1 MQKNELINRKGE
13 KNLNLLR
20 KSADKSDENGLGLQ
34 RSNKGVKKVKTIL
47 EIKEVLDSVEDLLKE
62 KYAVKSL
69 AIFGSYIRGEQK
81 EESDIDILVEFNK
94 PIGLAFIELGD
105 FLSEVLGV
113 RVDLLTPEMIRKNPL
128 LKENVERDLYYV

>member
-20 KSADKSDENGLGLQ
+20 KSADY
-34 RSNKGVKKVKTIL
+34 KGVKKVKTIL

>member
-1 MQKNELINRKGE
+1 M
-13 KNLNLLR
+13 
-20 KSADKSDENGLGLQ
+20 
-34 RSNKGVKKVKTIL
+34 
-47 EIKEVLDSVEDLLKE
+47 DSVEDLLKE

>member
-20 KSADKSDENGLGLQ
+20 KSADKSDENDLGLQ
-34 RSNKGVKKVKTIL
+34 RSNKGLKKVKTIL

>member
-20 KSADKSDENGLGLQ
+20 KSADKSDENDLGLQ

>member
-1 MQKNELINRKGE
+1 MQKNELVNRKGE
-13 KNLNLLR
+13 KKLNPLR
-20 KSADKSDENGLGLQ
+20 KSVDS
-34 RSNKGVKKVKTIL
+34 KGVKNIKTIH
-47 EIKEVLDSVEDLLKE
+47 EIEEILDSVKDLLKE

-69 AIFGSYIRGEQK
+69 AIFGSFARGEQK

-113 RVDLLTPEMIRKNPL
+113 KVDLVTAEMVRKNPL
-128 LKENVERDLYYV
+128 LKENVERDLHYV

>member
-1 MQKNELINRKGE
+1 MKKIAGYRGVNMQKNELINRKGE

-20 KSADKSDENGLGLQ
+20 KSADY
-34 RSNKGVKKVKTIL
+34 KGVKKVKTIL

>member
-1 MQKNELINRKGE
+1 MQKNELINHKGE
-13 KNLNLLR
+13 KNLNPLR
-20 KSADKSDENGLGLQ
+20 KSVDC
-34 RSNKGVKKVKTIL
+34 KGVKKVKTIL

-113 RVDLLTPEMIRKNPL
+113 RVDLLTPEMIRKNL
-128 LKENVERDLYYV
+128 ELKENVEHDLYYV

>member
-20 KSADKSDENGLGLQ
+20 KSADKSDGNDLGLQ